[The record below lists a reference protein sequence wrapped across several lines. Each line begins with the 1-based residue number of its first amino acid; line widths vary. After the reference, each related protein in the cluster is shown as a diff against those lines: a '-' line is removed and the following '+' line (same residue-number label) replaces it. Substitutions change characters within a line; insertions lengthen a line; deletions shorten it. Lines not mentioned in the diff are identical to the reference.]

1 MPVAILGQQ
10 VPAVKEVTMSTGI
23 PVERVLGTVGKT
35 GLEVLAK
42 GRQLAQSLRPVD
54 VAVPRDG
61 NTRFVP
67 EPVAITR
74 DETESLDM
82 WGFADTAFEAKPT
95 GDVYLTG
102 TRYELSN
109 QRLPTLLPWVQGVMG
124 VEIDPTDIRT
134 WPEPT
139 EFPTPVAN
147 PAFTSA
153 ISAFLAPDQ
162 QSVDGRVRLR
172 HGHGHTQEE
181 MYAIKFAK
189 LGRIPDLVVW
199 PTEEEHVIALVKAA
213 AAHDAVLI
221 PFGGGTNVTDAL
233 RCPENETRFIVSV
246 DMRRMNQILW
256 IDPVNRMAF
265 IQAGAVGRHIIQ
277 NLARYGWTMGH
288 EPDSVEFSTM
298 GGWVATHASGM
309 KKNRYGNIEDI
320 VLDVHVV
327 TAAGKLE
334 RSSVGPRE
342 SVGIDP
348 RLWLFGSEGSL
359 GIITGAV
366 VKLFPLPEV
375 QNYGSILF
383 PTFEQGV
390 AFMYELGQ
398 AGVWPASV
406 RLMDNLQ
413 FQFGQA
419 LKPASEGWHVQKSKI
434 EKLFV
439 TQIKGFDPTQMVA
452 CTLVFEG
459 PKALVE
465 AQEAHVYAIAA
476 RHHGMKAGA
485 ENGSRGYQLTYSI
498 AYIRDFVM
506 KHWVLAES
514 FETSV
519 PWSQVIA
526 LCDGVKARIHAEHA
540 KRKLPGTPFITCR
553 VTQVYETGVCVYFYF
568 AFHYKG
574 VHNPTDVYH
583 ELEDAARDEILAQ
596 GGSLSH
602 HHGIGKLR
610 QSFLPKIMS
619 DAGLTWRA
627 QAKKALDPQDIFGC
641 RNQEA
646 AVTPPEPPVPVP
658 PVATSPAAKATKAR
672 TGTRTSGAGKTA
684 AKSGGAA

>member
-1 MPVAILGQQ
+1 MA
-10 VPAVKEVTMSTGI
+10 
-23 PVERVLGTVGKT
+23 VERVLETVGKT
-35 GLEVLAK
+35 GLFALAHTRK
-42 GRQLAQSLRPVD
+42 WVDALRPQ
-54 VAVPRDG
+54 ASTPPRAG
-61 NTRFVP
+61 QTRFVP
-67 EPVAITR
+67 EPLAIAA
-74 DETESLDM
+74 DETESPDM
-82 WGFADTAFEAKPT
+82 WGFADTAFEAKPN

-109 QRLPTLLPWVQGVMG
+109 QRLPSLLPWVQGVMG
-124 VEIDPTDIRT
+124 VTIDPLDIRT
-134 WPEPT
+134 WPAPTAFPEPH
-139 EFPTPVAN
+139 EN
-147 PAFTSA
+147 PGLLRE
-153 ISAFLAPDQ
+153 IKVFLKPEQ
-162 QSVDGRVRLR
+162 WTQDGAERLR
-172 HGHGHTQEE
+172 HGHGQTQEE

-199 PTEEEHVIALVKAA
+199 PAEEQQVLQLVAA
-213 AAHDAVLI
+213 AKAHDAVLI
-221 PFGGGTNVTDAL
+221 PYGGGTNVTDAL
-233 RCPENETRFIVSV
+233 RCPDGEQRTIVSV
-246 DMRRMNQILW
+246 DMRKMNRILW

-265 IQAGAVGRHIIQ
+265 IEAGAVGRHIIA

-309 KKNRYGNIEDI
+309 KKNQYGNIEDI
-320 VLDVHVV
+320 VLDVHVI
-327 TAAGKLE
+327 TAQGKLE

-348 RLWLFGSEGSL
+348 RLWLFGSEGTL

-390 AFMYELGQ
+390 AFMYELAH
-398 AGVWPASV
+398 AGNWPASV

-419 LKPASEGWHVQKSKI
+419 LKPASEGWHVQKSKL

-439 TQIKGFDPTQMVA
+439 TQIKGFDPNQMVA

-459 PKALVE
+459 AKADV
-465 AQEAHVYAIAA
+465 AVQEARVYAIAA
-476 RHHGMKAGA
+476 KHAGMKAGA

-519 PWSQVIA
+519 PWSQVTA
-526 LCDGVKARIHAEHA
+526 LCDGVKKRVWEEHA

-553 VTQVYETGVCVYFYF
+553 VTQIYETGVCVYFYF

-574 VHNPTDVYH
+574 VENPTAVYH
-583 ELEDAARDEILAQ
+583 ELENIARDEILAQ

-602 HHGIGKLR
+602 HHGVGKLR
-610 QSFLPKIMS
+610 QEYLPKIMS
-619 DAGLTWRA
+619 DAGLNWRI
-627 QAKKALDPQDIFGC
+627 QAKKALDPSDIFGC
-641 RNQEA
+641 HNQVTARATATEA
-646 AVTPPEPPVPVP
+646 AVFPEH
-658 PVATSPAAKATKAR
+658 S
-672 TGTRTSGAGKTA
+672 SSETA
-684 AKSGGAA
+684 APAKRSRDRIKTSRIAKTGGAA

>member
-1 MPVAILGQQ
+1 MPRPLPMGHMLDMLG
-10 VPAVKEVTMSTGI
+10 K
-23 PVERVLGTVGKT
+23 TVGKA
-35 GLEVLAK
+35 GLSVLSQTRK
-42 GRQLAQSLRPVD
+42 LKDGLRPHEVGT
-54 VAVPRDG
+54 PRGGD
-61 NTRFVP
+61 TRFVP
-67 EPVAITR
+67 EPVTVTS
-74 DETESLDM
+74 DETESQDT
-82 WGFADTAFEAKPT
+82 WGFADTQFEAQAS
-95 GDVYLTG
+95 GDVVLTG

-124 VEIDPTDIRT
+124 VTIDPLDVRH
-134 WPEPT
+134 WPQPGQ
-139 EFPTPVAN
+139 FPQPVRN
-147 PAFTSA
+147 Q
-153 ISAFLAPDQ
+153 AFLETIRGFLQPEQ
-162 QSVDGRVRLR
+162 LSEDGPIRQR

-181 MYAIKFAK
+181 MYAIKFGQQNGHAA
-189 LGRIPDLVVW
+189 LVRIPDLVVW
-199 PTEEEHVIALVKAA
+199 PTEEEHVVQLVKAA
-213 AAHDAVLI
+213 GAHGVVLI
-221 PFGGGTNVTDAL
+221 PYGGGTNVTDAL
-233 RCPENETRFIVSV
+233 RCPENETRTIVSV
-246 DMRRMNQILW
+246 DMRRMNKILW

-298 GGWVATHASGM
+298 GGWIATHASGM

-383 PTFEQGV
+383 PTFEEGV
-390 AFMYELGQ
+390 AFMYELTH
-398 AGVWPASV
+398 AGNWPASV

-419 LKPASEGWHVQKSKI
+419 LKPAAEGWKIQKSKI
-434 EKLFV
+434 EKIFV

-459 PKALVE
+459 TREDVA
-465 AQEAHVYAIAA
+465 AQEARVYAIAA
-476 RHHGMKAGA
+476 RHNGMKAGA

-519 PWSQVIA
+519 PWSQVLP
-526 LCDGVKARIHAEHA
+526 LCEGVKARIYAEHA

-553 VTQVYETGVCVYFYF
+553 VTQIYETGVAVYFYF

-574 VHNPTDVYH
+574 VPNPTAVYH
-583 ELEDAARDEILAQ
+583 ELENAARDEILAQ

-602 HHGIGKLR
+602 HHGVGKLR
-610 QSFLPKIMS
+610 QAFLPRIMS

-627 QAKKALDPQDIFGC
+627 DAKKALDPQDIFAC
-641 RNQEA
+641 RNQAA
-646 AVTPPEPPVPVP
+646 AVAQDALPGLAPP
-658 PVATSPAAKATKAR
+658 
-672 TGTRTSGAGKTA
+672 AGKTA
-684 AKSGGAA
+684 KTTGATRNSARAASPRGAA

>member
-1 MPVAILGQQ
+1 M
-10 VPAVKEVTMSTGI
+10 
-23 PVERVLGTVGKT
+23 PVERMLETVGKS
-35 GLEVLAK
+35 GIAA
-42 GRQLAQSLRPVD
+42 LAQTRKWLDALRPQES
-54 VAVPRDG
+54 ATPRG
-61 NTRFVP
+61 GETRFVP
-67 EPVAITR
+67 EPLAIVS
-74 DETESLDM
+74 DETESSDM
-82 WGFADTAFEAKPT
+82 WGFADTAFEAKPN

-102 TRYELSN
+102 SRYELSN
-109 QRLPTLLPWVQGVMG
+109 QRLPTLLPWVQGVMS
-124 VEIDPTDIRT
+124 VTIDPLDIRT
-134 WPEPT
+134 WPAPT
-139 EFPTPVAN
+139 DYPAPIAN
-147 PAFTSA
+147 ATFLSEIKT
-153 ISAFLAPDQ
+153 FLADDQ
-162 QSVDGRVRLR
+162 WTVDGAARLR

-199 PTEEEHVIALVKAA
+199 PTEEQQVIALVEAA
-213 AAHDAVLI
+213 KLHNVVLI
-221 PFGGGTNVTDAL
+221 PYGGGTNVTDAL
-233 RCPENETRFIVSV
+233 RCPENETRTIVSV
-246 DMRRMNQILW
+246 DMRRMNKILW

-265 IQAGAVGRHIIQ
+265 IQAGAVGRHIITS
-277 NLARYGWTMGH
+277 LARYGWTMGH

-327 TAAGKLE
+327 TAQGKIE

-348 RLWLFGSEGSL
+348 RLWLFGSEGTL

-390 AFMYELGQ
+390 AFMYELAH
-398 AGVWPASV
+398 AGNWPASV

-434 EKLFV
+434 EKIFV

-459 PKALVE
+459 AKEDVA
-465 AQEAHVYAIAA
+465 AQEARVYGIAA
-476 RHHGMKAGA
+476 KHSGMKAGA

-519 PWSQVIA
+519 PWSQVIP
-526 LCDGVKARIHAEHA
+526 LCEGVKKRVWDEHQ
-540 KRKLPGTPFITCR
+540 KRGLPGTPFITCR
-553 VTQVYETGVCVYFYF
+553 VTQIYETGVCVYFYF

-574 VHNPTDVYH
+574 VENPTDVYH
-583 ELEDAARDEILAQ
+583 ELENVARDEILAQ

-602 HHGIGKLR
+602 HHGVGKLR
-610 QSFLPKIMS
+610 QDYLPKIMS
-619 DAGLTWRA
+619 DAGLSWRV
-627 QAKKALDPQDIFGC
+627 QAKKALDPTDIFGC
-641 RNQEA
+641 HNQEA
-646 AVTPPEPPVPVP
+646 APAAAPIAVPVVTPAPAKRPR
-658 PVATSPAAKATKAR
+658 ATSKA
-672 TGTRTSGAGKTA
+672 
-684 AKSGGAA
+684 GGAA

>member
-1 MPVAILGQQ
+1 M
-10 VPAVKEVTMSTGI
+10 AVDRMLETM
-23 PVERVLGTVGKT
+23 GKT
-35 GLEVLAK
+35 GVAA
-42 GRQLAQSLRPVD
+42 LAQTRKWVDALRPHE
-54 VAVPRDG
+54 AATPRG
-61 NTRFVP
+61 GETRFTP
-67 EPVAITR
+67 EPLGIAA
-74 DETESLDM
+74 DERESNDM
-82 WGFADTAFEAKPT
+82 WGFADTAFEAKPN

-102 TRYELSN
+102 SRYELSN
-109 QRLPTLLPWVQGVMG
+109 QRLPTLLPWVQSVMG
-124 VEIDPTDIRT
+124 VTIDPLDTRS

-139 EFPTPVAN
+139 AFPKPRAN
-147 PAFTSA
+147 TAFFNDIKS
-153 ISAFLAPDQ
+153 FLSENQ
-162 QSVDGRVRLR
+162 WSQDGAARLR

-181 MYAIKFAK
+181 MYAIKFAE

-199 PTEEEHVIALVKAA
+199 PTDEEQVVRLVSAAKA
-213 AAHDAVLI
+213 HNVVLI
-221 PFGGGTNVTDAL
+221 PYGGGTNVTDAL
-233 RCPENETRFIVSV
+233 RCPENEKRVIVSV
-246 DMRRMNQILW
+246 DMRKMNQILW

-265 IQAGAVGRHIIQ
+265 VQAGAVGRHIIA

-298 GGWVATHASGM
+298 GGWIATNASGM

-334 RSSVGPRE
+334 RTSVGPRE

-348 RLWLFGSEGSL
+348 RQWLFGSEGTL

-383 PTFEQGV
+383 PTFEDGV
-390 AFMYELGQ
+390 AFMYELAH
-398 AGVWPASV
+398 AGNWPASV

-419 LKPASEGWHVQKSKI
+419 LKPASEGWKVQKSKI
-434 EKLFV
+434 EKVFV

-459 PKALVE
+459 SRADVA
-465 AQEAHVYAIAA
+465 AQEARVYGIASKHA
-476 RHHGMKAGA
+476 GMKAGA

-519 PWSQVIA
+519 PWSQVLP
-526 LCDGVKARIHAEHA
+526 LCAAVKARIYAEHA

-553 VTQVYETGVCVYFYF
+553 VTQIYDTGVCVYFYF

-574 VHNPTDVYH
+574 VENPTAVYH
-583 ELEDAARDEILAQ
+583 ELENAARDEILAQ

-602 HHGIGKLR
+602 HHGVGKLR
-610 QSFLPKIMS
+610 QDYLPRIMS
-619 DAGLTWRA
+619 EAGLAWRA
-627 QAKKALDPQDIFGC
+627 QAKKALDPTDIFGSH
-641 RNQEA
+641 NQE
-646 AVTPPEPPVPVP
+646 P
-658 PVATSPAAKATKAR
+658 AKADAV
-672 TGTRTSGAGKTA
+672 
-684 AKSGGAA
+684 GGAA

>member
-1 MPVAILGQQ
+1 MA
-10 VPAVKEVTMSTGI
+10 
-23 PVERVLGTVGKT
+23 VERLLETVGKT
-35 GLEVLAK
+35 GLSA
-42 GRQLAQSLRPVD
+42 LAQTRKWVDTLRPQET
-54 VAVPRDG
+54 ATPRGG

-67 EPVAITR
+67 EPLAITA
-74 DETESLDM
+74 DETESADM
-82 WGFADTAFEAKPT
+82 WGFADTAFEAKPN

-109 QRLPTLLPWVQGVMG
+109 QRLPSLLPWVQGVMG
-124 VEIDPTDIRT
+124 VTIDPLDIRT
-134 WPEPT
+134 WPAPT
-139 EFPTPVAN
+139 AFPAPHEN
-147 PAFTSA
+147 PAFLSA
-153 ISAFLAPDQ
+153 ISTFLSTEQ
-162 QSVDGRVRLR
+162 WTVDGPARLR
-172 HGHGHTQEE
+172 HGHGQTQEE

-199 PTEEEHVIALVKAA
+199 PTDEQQVLQLVQAAKA
-213 AAHDAVLI
+213 HGVVLI
-221 PFGGGTNVTDAL
+221 PYGGGTNVTDAL
-233 RCPENETRFIVSV
+233 RCPENETRTIVSV
-246 DMRRMNQILW
+246 DMRKMNQILW

-265 IQAGAVGRHIIQ
+265 IQAGAVGRHIITS
-277 NLARYGWTMGH
+277 LARYGWTMGH

-327 TAAGKLE
+327 TAQGKIE

-348 RLWLFGSEGSL
+348 RLWLFGSEGTL

-383 PTFEQGV
+383 PTFELGV
-390 AFMYELGQ
+390 AFMYELAH
-398 AGVWPASV
+398 AGNWPASV

-459 PKALVE
+459 AKDDVA
-465 AQEAHVYAIAA
+465 AQEAKVYAIAA
-476 RHHGMKAGA
+476 KHQGMKAGA

-519 PWSQVIA
+519 PWSQVIP
-526 LCDGVKARIHAEHA
+526 LCEGVKKRIWDEHA
-540 KRKLPGTPFITCR
+540 KRGLPGTPFITCR
-553 VTQVYETGVCVYFYF
+553 VTQIYETGVCVYFYF

-574 VHNPTDVYH
+574 VKNPTAVYH
-583 ELEDAARDEILAQ
+583 ELENAARDEILAQ

-602 HHGIGKLR
+602 HHGVGKLR
-610 QSFLPKIMS
+610 QAYLPKIMS
-619 DAGLTWRA
+619 DAGLSWRV
-627 QAKKALDPQDIFGC
+627 QAKKALDPTDIFGC
-641 RNQEA
+641 NNQA
-646 AVTPPEPPVPVP
+646 AAPEVAVDAAPAPV
-658 PVATSPAAKATKAR
+658 K
-672 TGTRTSGAGKTA
+672 
-684 AKSGGAA
+684 KSRASKHVGGAA